1 MEKFERIKELKKERI
16 LERRRLRR
24 NKILWHVAICSAV
37 AVIILSVA
45 TVMLQI
51 QKNAMDDGKPLLRVE
66 KAPEMT
72 SQIIPLDEYSRP
84 GTKLEQVKG
93 IVLHCSGDGAK
104 AGSHYVIGQTGE
116 IVQRIPLDEVSNSI
130 VERAADTI
138 SIEVY
143 FDNGKGAWSESAYN
157 ATVELTAWLVGKYD
171 LKISDILRCHD
182 VSEENCSKYLVDNE
196 MVWED
201 FKLDVEIY
209 IEENGVKK

>member
-1 MEKFERIKELKKERI
+1 MENFERIKELKKERI

-66 KAPEMT
+66 EAPEMT

-93 IVLHCSGDGAK
+93 IVLHCAGDETK
-104 AGSHYVIGQTGE
+104 PSSHYVIGQTGE
-116 IVQRIPLDEVSNSI
+116 IVQKIPLDEVSNSV
-130 VERAADTI
+130 VERADDTI
-138 SIEVY
+138 SIEFY
-143 FDNGKGAWSESAYN
+143 CDSEKGVWSEKAYN
-157 ATVELTAWLVGKYD
+157 ATVELTAWLIGEYD

-182 VSEENCSKYLVDNE
+182 VSEENCSKYLVDNA
-196 MVWED
+196 MIWED